1 MKTLIHPPIVLGW
14 LVAILLSQA
23 GAAEPDPAT
32 PLPAQPARQVL
43 MLENERTWI
52 GEVSKDDEGNYQVR
66 MLLGVTTVPA
76 NQVLTVCAS
85 LEEAYRFLRARANLK
100 DPDERMRL
108 ANWCRDYD
116 LPAQALEEAEAAAQL
131 RPGDES
137 IERLA
142 RYLRG
147 RKDHPTPV
155 AVRQA
160 ESPAPRVDL
169 TDDALGMFATRIQ
182 PILMNTCASCHI
194 GNRGGKFNLRR
205 TYDTTLNN
213 RATMQQNLTAVL
225 AQINL
230 REPASSP
237 LLVKSVS
244 IHGAGMTQAPVRNR
258 ALPAYRT
265 LEGWVRLTLANNPH
279 LLDRGEP
286 LPPLGAAEGKTPPAA
301 SGPRWGD
308 DQAVP
313 GNSGR
318 ASEGAIP
325 LPAPPVR
332 SPGFTPTPSAPK
344 PEQTPAASPDP
355 VNPDDFNRQFHPER
369 ASPSKK

>member
-1 MKTLIHPPIVLGW
+1 MKTLIHPPIVVGW
-14 LVAILLSQA
+14 LVAILLPQA
-23 GAAEPDPAT
+23 GAGEPTSSAPVPTRPAG
-32 PLPAQPARQVL
+32 QVL
-43 MLENERTWI
+43 VLENERTWI
-52 GEVSKDDEGNYQVR
+52 GQVSKDDEGNYQVHR
-66 MLLGVTTVPA
+66 LLGVTTVPA
-76 NQVLTVCAS
+76 NQVLTVCGS

-108 ANWCRDYD
+108 ANWCREYD
-116 LPAQALEEAEAAAQL
+116 LPAQALEEVEAAVQL

-160 ESPAPRVDL
+160 ESPAPLIDL
-169 TDDALGMFATRIQ
+169 TDDALGMFATRVQ

-194 GNRGGKFNLRR
+194 GNRGGKFTLRR

-265 LEGWVRLTLANNPH
+265 LEGWVRLTLSNNPH
-279 LLDRGEP
+279 LLEREP
-286 LPPLGAAEGKTPPAA
+286 LPPLAPAEGKASPAA
-301 SGPRWGD
+301 SGPHWGD
-308 DQAVP
+308 DQPVP
-313 GNSGR
+313 NNAGQG
-318 ASEGAIP
+318 SEGVP
-325 LPAPPVR
+325 PPPAPAVR
-332 SPGFTPTPSAPK
+332 NPSFTPTPSVPK
-344 PEQTPAASPDP
+344 PDQAQAASPDP